1 MTLAISVAILDITAL
16 GFLGL
21 GAQAPS
27 PEWGAMLGDS
37 IELIYTAPWTVTLP
51 GIVITFTVI
60 IINLVGDGI
69 QRALNAGTE

>member
-1 MTLAISVAILDITAL
+1 M
-16 GFLGL
+16 
-21 GAQAPS
+21 
-27 PEWGAMLGDS
+27 GAMLGDS
-37 IELIYTAPWTVTLP
+37 IELIYIAPWTVTLP